1 MKKDELQIA
10 VIDWLDAMSD
20 DNTWQDLKELQE
32 QKLRPVTSV
41 GYIIKE
47 DNDSVILVS
56 SFDEES
62 QCGGGGVVIPTNCIT
77 KKTMMTSLYNK
88 ENNIERTI

>member
-1 MKKDELQIA
+1 MTKTTKKDDLQI
-10 VIDWLDAMSD
+10 VSVDWLDAMSD

-41 GYIIKE
+41 GYLIKE
-47 DNDSVILVS
+47 DKDCTILVS

-77 KKTMMTSLYNK
+77 KKLILKGQFNV
-88 ENNIERTI
+88 E

>member
-1 MKKDELQIA
+1 MKKDELQI
-10 VIDWLDAMSD
+10 VLIDWLDAMSD
-20 DNTWQDLKELQE
+20 DNSWQDLKELQE

-77 KKTMMTSLYNK
+77 KN
-88 ENNIERTI
+88 TILKGQFNVE

>member
-1 MKKDELQIA
+1 MKKDELQIV
-10 VIDWLDAMSD
+10 VIDWLEAMQD
-20 DNTWQDLKELQE
+20 DNTCKDLKELQE
-32 QKLRPVTSV
+32 QKLRPVTSF
-41 GYIIKE
+41 GYVLKE

-77 KKTMMTSLYNK
+77 KKTILKGQINV
-88 ENNIERTI
+88 E